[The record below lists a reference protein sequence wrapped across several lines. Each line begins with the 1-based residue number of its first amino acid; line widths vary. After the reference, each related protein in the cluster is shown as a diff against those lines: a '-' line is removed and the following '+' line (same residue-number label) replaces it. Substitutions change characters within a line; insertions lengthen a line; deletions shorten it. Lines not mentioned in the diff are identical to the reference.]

1 MCGTAIAGVGGRP
14 MLDLGSYA
22 SMDTATNPTPSASA
36 ITQHGGC
43 AIPGLDETV
52 TGSGNVVN
60 QNGTNFNCHGRAA
73 GGDAAAGSTRHGR
86 AR

>member
-1 MCGTAIAGVGGRP
+1 
-14 MLDLGSYA
+14 
-22 SMDTATNPTPSASA
+22 MDTATNPTPSASA

-60 QNGTNFNCHGRAA
+60 QNGTNFNCHGELPAA
-73 GGDAAAGSTRHGR
+73 TPPPDQPVTVELGDCTTKVTPSGKAKTNCHSKP
-86 AR
+86 